1 MGSGKTSST
10 ISYINAHPEK
20 RFIYITPYLPEAER
34 ISNGCPAAN
43 FVEPSKKLPQYGF
56 SKSAH
61 TLALIKEGRNI
72 ASTHQAM
79 LYYTDETIAA
89 LREQNYT
96 VIIDEDVEVFQK
108 DTAIYHGDVELA
120 KEAGYIYEVAPNK
133 FELTDKADSYKGGK
147 FSHMFRVMKSRNLIC
162 MKKGKKFAA
171 HYWIF
176 PKELFTNVNEVIIL
190 TYLFNRS
197 EMDMFFHMNGIEYTY
212 IGIQR
217 TPDNGYTFADHP
229 DYVPEYVSR
238 LDEMIIIETGE
249 RINSIGDKKTALSM
263 SWFQTA
269 KEEQIDQVRKNL
281 CNYFRFRVGRG
292 TPSERMCGTYK
303 KYWGRI
309 RAKGFW
315 NSDVVFSQKS
325 SNEFRNRT
333 VLAYPVNLFVNGD
346 TVHFYAEHGESFDN
360 DRYALSIMLQWIW
373 RSAIRDGKPIS
384 IYIPSRR
391 MRELLIN
398 WIQHMKG

>member
-34 ISNGCPAAN
+34 IKDGCPAAN

-61 TLALIKEGRNI
+61 TPALIEEGRNI

-79 LYYTDETIAA
+79 LYYTDETITA

-96 VIIDEDVEVFQK
+96 VIIDEDVAVFQK
-108 DTAIYHGDVELA
+108 DKAISYGDVEMA
-120 KEAGYIYEVAPNK
+120 KEAGYIREVAPNE
-133 FELTDKADSYKGGK
+133 FELTAKASEYEGGN
-147 FSHMFRVMKSRNLIC
+147 FSHIFRVMKSRNLIC
-162 MKKGKKFAA
+162 IKKGKKFAT

-176 PKELFTNVNEVIIL
+176 PKKLFESVNEVIIL

-217 TPDNGYTFADHP
+217 TPDSGYTFADNP

-238 LDEMIIIETGE
+238 LDEMITIETGE
-249 RINSIGDKKTALSM
+249 RINRIGDTKTALSM

-269 KEEQIDQVRKNL
+269 KDEQLDQVRKNL

-346 TVHFYAEHGESFDN
+346 TVRFYAEHGESFDN
-360 DRYALSIMLQWIW
+360 DRYALSIML
-373 RSAIRDGKPIS
+373 
-384 IYIPSRR
+384 
-391 MRELLIN
+391 
-398 WIQHMKG
+398 